1 MRRLVECVPNFSE
14 GRNRAAIDAI
24 AGAITA
30 VPGVTLLDVDPGAAT
45 NRTVYTFVGA
55 PEPVAEAA
63 IAAARTAAT
72 VIDMAKHRGEH
83 PRIGAL
89 DVCPFVPVSGVT
101 MDECV
106 RLAREVGRRIG
117 EELKIPIYFYEHAAT
132 REERRSLAD
141 IRAGEYEGLE
151 RKLLDA
157 AWVPDCGPAI
167 FNPRLG
173 ATVVGAREFLIAYN
187 VNLNTRDKRLAHEI
201 ALRIR
206 EAGRLKRQPGGEAVV
221 DAAGQQV
228 KTPGRLKAV
237 RAIGWYIDEYRQ
249 AQVSINLLNHQ
260 VTPLHVVFETVAEE
274 AAALGLRVTGSEI
287 VGMVPLSPIV
297 DAGKFYLRRQG
308 KSSGAPEGELVDMA
322 IRSLGLDQLASFD
335 AQKKI
340 VEYAVGRPAPL
351 ANLSVRALAD
361 EVSSSSPAPGG
372 GSVAALIGA
381 LAAALAAMV
390 ANLSVGKRQEH
401 ADQLSGLAE
410 QAQAIKRVLIEMIDE
425 DTRAFTALMQANR
438 MPRATAA
445 EQSAREHAV
454 QRATRQAAVVP
465 LEAAQ
470 ASLQAIEL
478 AREVSQ
484 LAIDEAASDL
494 GVAAAA
500 GRAAVEGAVL
510 NVLTNLGTI
519 DDESFVAAT
528 RVECDRL
535 VGAARQCSGE
545 LIERVRGQFT

>member
-1 MRRLVECVPNFSE
+1 
-14 GRNRAAIDAI
+14 
-24 AGAITA
+24 
-30 VPGVTLLDVDPGAAT
+30 
-45 NRTVYTFVGA
+45 
-55 PEPVAEAA
+55 
-63 IAAARTAAT
+63 
-72 VIDMAKHRGEH
+72 
-83 PRIGAL
+83 
-89 DVCPFVPVSGVT
+89 
-101 MDECV
+101 
-106 RLAREVGRRIG
+106 
-117 EELKIPIYFYEHAAT
+117 
-132 REERRSLAD
+132 
-141 IRAGEYEGLE
+141 
-151 RKLLDA
+151 
-157 AWVPDCGPAI
+157 
-167 FNPRLG
+167 
-173 ATVVGAREFLIAYN
+173 
-187 VNLNTRDKRLAHEI
+187 
-201 ALRIR
+201 
-206 EAGRLKRQPGGEAVV
+206 LKRQPGGEAVV

-274 AAALGLRVTGSEI
+274 AAALGLRVTGAEI

-322 IRSLGLDQLASFD
+322 IRSLGLDQLARFE
-335 AQKKI
+335 ARKKI
-340 VEYAVGRPAPL
+340 VEYAVGQPAPL
-351 ANLSVRALAD
+351 ANMAVRELAD